1 MKLFDCRNLL
11 LHDAGYLKVAD
22 FGLGKLLDA
31 SAEGLYEMTG
41 ETGTCKLKAP
51 CFICLVGGLGFELS
65 VRWFIVGPWSF

>member
-31 SAEGLYEMTG
+31 SAEGLYELTG

-51 CFICLVGGLGFELS
+51 CVNCLVGGLGFELS
-65 VRWFIVGPWSF
+65 V